1 MISACPLDCYDAC
14 EIAWDGNFRAQKSHL
29 LYNGKLCKNFGNL
42 ISQKRIRNGANKDTL
57 LKALA
62 DKLSQTKP
70 EKTLYFGGS
79 GNVGVMKDSLKMA
92 FGKLGCVIADGSLC
106 DGAGSAGIQADR
118 KSVVNPPFEYLL
130 NSELIVVW
138 GRNLTVTSPHI
149 YSKIQDKTFITIDP
163 VSTEIAKKSVLHIQL
178 KPKTDYLLA
187 LVLARFAFLENL
199 EDKEFLENIGADYKS
214 FFELARGIRIKQAL
228 AEIDVNLD
236 LIGDFLHLIE
246 GKKIAFL
253 IGVGVQKYFE
263 GDDILRCIDGLAALI
278 GLFGKN
284 YGGVWYLSDSKA
296 GFKNPFLTDAKTVEL
311 PSVDFSKYDVV
322 FVNGA
327 NPAVSMPN
335 SQRVIDGLKKAFVV
349 FFGTFHNETCKYA
362 DLIIGAKNFQ
372 EKRDIRLSYATDEII
387 KTEILIHNDEE
398 IGEFEL
404 AKFLVPQINDEDFY
418 LSCFEKKEPK
428 FEIESFDFIDD
439 VDVEV
444 ENLGENE
451 FHLVTSKTKNGLNS
465 QFFDSEFAYF
475 PQSSGVEDGQIV
487 TLKSKTGTANFI
499 AKQSQDL
506 RKDCV
511 LIFAGT
517 KNINF
522 LTTSMSS
529 KNGSSAIFQEQK
541 VKLMSED
548 LQEEDIDLY
557 DTF

>member
-14 EIAWDGNFRAQKSHL
+14 EIVWDGNFRAQKSHL
-29 LYNGKLCKNFGNL
+29 LYDGKLCKNFGNL
-42 ISQKRIRNGANKDTL
+42 ISQKRIRNSENKEIL
-57 LKALA
+57 LKNLL

-79 GNVGVMKDSLKMA
+79 GNVGVMKDSLKLA
-92 FGKLGCVIADGSLC
+92 FSKLGCVIADGSLC
-106 DGAGSAGIQADR
+106 DGAGAAGIQADR
-118 KSVVNPPFEYLL
+118 KTVVNPPFEHLL
-130 NSELIVVW
+130 NSDIVVVW

-149 YSKIQDKTFITIDP
+149 YSKIKDKTFITIDP

-228 AEIDVNLD
+228 TEIDVNLD

-246 GKKIAFL
+246 GKKVAFL

-263 GDDILRCIDGLAALI
+263 GDDIMRCIDGLAALI

-335 SQRVIDGLKKAFVV
+335 SQRVIDGLKKSFVV
-349 FFGTFHNETCKYA
+349 FFGTFENETCKYA

-372 EKRDIRLSYATDEII
+372 EKRDVRLSYATDEII
-387 KTEILIHNDEE
+387 KTEILVQNDEE
-398 IGEFEL
+398 ISEFEL
-404 AKFLVPQINDEDFY
+404 AKILVPQINDEDFY
-418 LSCFEKKEPK
+418 LSCFEKKESK
-428 FEIESFDFIDD
+428 YEIESFDFIDD
-439 VDVEV
+439 IDVEV

-451 FHLVTSKTKNGLNS
+451 FYLLTSKTKNGLNS

-475 PQSSGVEDGQIV
+475 SQSSGVEDGQII
-487 TLKSKTGTANFI
+487 TLKSKTGTADFI

-541 VKLMSED
+541 VKLICED
-548 LQEEDIDLY
+548 LKEEDIDLY
-557 DTF
+557 DSF